1 MMSFRL
7 GELAEA
13 LHESERFA
21 KIAESERALDASGII
36 AQLPTRR
43 LPLQAQRLIGAKRR
57 NAAATGGARL
67 VREGVGHDAVSGRA
81 YTAMLSAGSAIDL
94 AEHDVE
100 RADDRRDVRQHVPAS
115 QEIHRLQVGER
126 RRPDLAFVGA
136 IGAVRHQIDPELP
149 LRRLDRGVDLAGRHA
164 MALAVELEMVDG
176 RLHRAL
182 HLGARRRNDLVVLD
196 GDRSRAFP
204 RLQSAQALLHDAH
217 RLAHLLHS
225 HDIAIVVVAVLADRN
240 VEIELGIAL
249 VGLRLAQVPGCA
261 RTAHHDPGKSPPPG
275 IFERDR
281 ADADVALLEDAVF
294 RQQPFDIVADLEE
307 RIAKRG
313 DVVEQ
318 LRRQI
323 LVHASDAEIIRVH
336 ASSRGA
342 LIKHHELLALFES
355 PERRRERADVHRL
368 RGHIRQMRKQ
378 PPDLAIEHADEL
390 GALGHGET
398 EQLLGREAEGVLLV
412 HRRDVIESVEI
423 RNRLQVGLVLDQL
436 LGPSVQQ
443 ADMRIDALD
452 HFAVELQYETQHAV
466 RGRVLRPEID
476 GEVTRRSLAHGGL
489 ALTAGSTRP
498 CDRGFLL
505 CRARI
510 IARIGRNSALC
521 PQRHRRNRVAAPAFS
536 RRHKDDHAEDDSS
549 HPSSRRGSS
558 RFQSNTPAPPLK
570 LRGCM
575 DHDTA
580 PAKPRISAGRI
591 SAFACV
597 VVLAAAAGV
606 LGAQLI
612 PPNWHPAA
620 QSVPLRSAA
629 LLFGRS
635 SSGPAGFADI
645 VDMVKPAVV
654 GVQTKRSDTSE
665 EQGSH
670 NAPGNRFFRR
680 FGAPPLTPQTPGG
693 RHPPRMVTTQG
704 SGFFISADG
713 YAVTNNHVIE
723 GSKTAEIQ
731 TDDQKT
737 YTAKVVG
744 SDPISDLALLKIDG
758 RNDFTFVKLADDMPR
773 AGDWVL
779 AIGNPFGL
787 GGTVTAGIV
796 SARERNIGAVTSD
809 SLLQIDAPINKG
821 DSGGPTFDLNGKVIG
836 VNMMIFSP
844 SGGSIGI
851 AFAIPAATVRTV
863 IAQLK
868 DKGSVSRGW
877 LGVQIQPVTAEIAD
891 VLGLKLAEGAL
902 IAEPVAEG
910 PAARAGL
917 ISDDVIA
924 SVDDKPIKD
933 AAALSKV
940 ISGTAPGTSVKLGIV
955 REGKERNID
964 VALGELPVPA
974 QNPAASLQHHGSDE
988 PETMG
993 RGDAAHLGLKL
1004 APAGSIAGAGE
1015 EGVVVTD
1022 IEAGGLW
1029 VERGFELG
1037 DVILEVGGK
1046 SVKTPTEIESALG
1059 EARNAGKQIVLL
1071 RLKSGEAMRFV
1082 TVPVG

>member
-1 MMSFRL
+1 
-7 GELAEA
+7 
-13 LHESERFA
+13 
-21 KIAESERALDASGII
+21 
-36 AQLPTRR
+36 
-43 LPLQAQRLIGAKRR
+43 
-57 NAAATGGARL
+57 
-67 VREGVGHDAVSGRA
+67 
-81 YTAMLSAGSAIDL
+81 
-94 AEHDVE
+94 
-100 RADDRRDVRQHVPAS
+100 
-115 QEIHRLQVGER
+115 
-126 RRPDLAFVGA
+126 
-136 IGAVRHQIDPELP
+136 
-149 LRRLDRGVDLAGRHA
+149 
-164 MALAVELEMVDG
+164 
-176 RLHRAL
+176 
-182 HLGARRRNDLVVLD
+182 
-196 GDRSRAFP
+196 
-204 RLQSAQALLHDAH
+204 
-217 RLAHLLHS
+217 
-225 HDIAIVVVAVLADRN
+225 
-240 VEIELGIAL
+240 
-249 VGLRLAQVPGCA
+249 
-261 RTAHHDPGKSPPPG
+261 
-275 IFERDR
+275 
-281 ADADVALLEDAVF
+281 
-294 RQQPFDIVADLEE
+294 
-307 RIAKRG
+307 
-313 DVVEQ
+313 
-318 LRRQI
+318 
-323 LVHASDAEIIRVH
+323 
-336 ASSRGA
+336 
-342 LIKHHELLALFES
+342 
-355 PERRRERADVHRL
+355 
-368 RGHIRQMRKQ
+368 
-378 PPDLAIEHADEL
+378 
-390 GALGHGET
+390 
-398 EQLLGREAEGVLLV
+398 
-412 HRRDVIESVEI
+412 
-423 RNRLQVGLVLDQL
+423 
-436 LGPSVQQ
+436 
-443 ADMRIDALD
+443 
-452 HFAVELQYETQHAV
+452 
-466 RGRVLRPEID
+466 
-476 GEVTRRSLAHGGL
+476 
-489 ALTAGSTRP
+489 
-498 CDRGFLL
+498 
-505 CRARI
+505 
-510 IARIGRNSALC
+510 
-521 PQRHRRNRVAAPAFS
+521 
-536 RRHKDDHAEDDSS
+536 
-549 HPSSRRGSS
+549 
-558 RFQSNTPAPPLK
+558 
-570 LRGCM
+570 M

-744 SDPISDLALLKIDG
+744 SDPISDLALLKVDG

-910 PAARAGL
+910 PAAKAGL
-917 ISDDVIA
+917 ISGDVIA

-940 ISGTAPGTSVKLGIV
+940 SGTAPGTSVKLGIV
-955 REGKERNID
+955 REGKEQTIG
-964 VALGELPVPA
+964 VALGELPVL
-974 QNPAASLQHHGSDE
+974 NPSASPEQQDSDE

-993 RGDAAHLGLKL
+993 RGDDHDVGLEL

-1015 EGVVVTD
+1015 QGVVVLD
-1022 IEAGGLW
+1022 INPAGLW
-1029 VERGFELG
+1029 AERGFSLG
-1037 DVILEVGGK
+1037 DVILEVSGK
-1046 SVKTPTEIESALG
+1046 SVRTPEEVGSALS
-1059 EARNAGKQIVLL
+1059 EARNAGKRTVLL
-1071 RLKSGEAMRFV
+1071 RLRSGDAMRFV
-1082 TVPVG
+1082 TAPVG